1 MKYYRRLYDG
11 GHKPPLPPYKM
22 SVNFRSF
29 PLALEGAFPSGADGF
44 SPPDPSQR
52 LKKPWKGQASPLLSK
67 GIFLQV
73 FINFYFYYVNLP
85 NKNENKSQL
94 DSNRIYCSLFLA
106 RSFFQFCTMAS
117 RRVWVTNAKV
127 RMSRRE

>member
-1 MKYYRRLYDG
+1 
-11 GHKPPLPPYKM
+11 M

-29 PLALEGAFPSGADGF
+29 PLALDGAFPSGADGF

-94 DSNRIYCSLFLA
+94 DSDRIYLTIIL
-106 RSFFQFCTMAS
+106 
-117 RRVWVTNAKV
+117 
-127 RMSRRE
+127 